1 MVAIIVTK
9 EVILLSFYTAFDV
22 QHELKDFIKQQRKQ
36 QKITVEMLSK
46 RSGVPY
52 STIRKFERTGNI
64 SLQQFL
70 MLMEV
75 IGELSS
81 LHELTKERVQEL
93 MTIAEVLKNT

>member
-1 MVAIIVTK
+1 M
-9 EVILLSFYTAFDV
+9 LSFYTAFDV

>member
-1 MVAIIVTK
+1 MTK

-22 QHELKDFIKQQRKQ
+22 QRELKDFIKQQRKQ

-52 STIRKFERTGNI
+52 STIRKFERTGNM

-70 MLMEV
+70 MLMEA

-93 MTIAEVLKNT
+93 TTIAEVLKNT

>member
-1 MVAIIVTK
+1 MTK
-9 EVILLSFYTAFDV
+9 EVILLSFYTAFYG
-22 QHELKDFIKQQRKQ
+22 QYELKDFIKQQRKQ